1 MQQRTLLILSAVL
14 AVIFSISIGIFAGF
28 MISKNNAPKNV
39 SSTDN
44 KFQEGW
50 NAAMKALNDSGVVT
64 EAPQGMEIKSVDG
77 IVQSVSGNT
86 INLKVTTPG
95 MMSSKELIVRAVN
108 VDSNTKIMQLVQK
121 DKDQFQKEMDTFNEK
136 MKAYQVQST
145 SEIKDLPYPPQMQ
158 DKKIISI
165 GDIKIGQRISVY
177 SSSDITNN
185 PKFTATEIKVQQA
198 SLEFKDLPQL
208 PSAENFTSVGEGSIP
223 SAPPVVDPSK
233 DKLVTPPLTK

>member
-1 MQQRTLLILSAVL
+1 MQQRTLVILSAVL
-14 AVIFSISIGIFAGF
+14 AIIFSIAIGIFAGL
-28 MISKNNAPKNV
+28 MISKNNAPKNI
-39 SSTDN
+39 SGTDN

-64 EAPQGMEIKSVDG
+64 EAPQGMEIKNVDG
-77 IVQSVSGNT
+77 IVQSVSGNI

-95 MMSSKELIVRAVN
+95 LMNSKELTIRSIN
-108 VDSNTKIMQLVQK
+108 VDSNTKLVQLVQK
-121 DKDQFQKEMDTFNEK
+121 DKDQFQKEMDAFNEK

-145 SEIKDLPYPPQMQ
+145 SEIKDLPYPPQIQ
-158 DKKIISI
+158 DEKVISI
-165 GDIKIGQRISVY
+165 GEIKIGQRISAY

-185 PKFTATEIKVQQA
+185 QKFTATEVKIQQA